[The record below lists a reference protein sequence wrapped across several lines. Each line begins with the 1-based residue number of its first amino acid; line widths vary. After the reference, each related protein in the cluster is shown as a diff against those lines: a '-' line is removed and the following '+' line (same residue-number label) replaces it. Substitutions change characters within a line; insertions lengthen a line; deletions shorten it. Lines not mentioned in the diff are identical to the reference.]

1 MNSLVLK
8 QRQFV
13 NRVINFLRPQP
24 RFKPLSV
31 EEVLKNSNS
40 MDVVNKFND
49 FYYTS
54 GVCETI
60 NWQGISMIKNPCD
73 LWMSILLFQKIRP
86 TVIIE
91 TGTHHGGSATYYA
104 DMLKSL
110 GIKCDVI
117 TIDIN
122 PKWSYDPR
130 TKNIHSVIGYSTE
143 PQIVAQVRELVA
155 KLQAQNPG
163 PVMLYLDSNHS
174 KENVLNELE
183 LYSDLVT
190 KGSYAIVEDTN
201 VNGHPSGLDHGP
213 GPYEAVDEFLK
224 THKEFVRDPSCQ
236 QFLLTFNPD
245 GWLLKK

>member
-1 MNSLVLK
+1 MDSLVLK
-8 QRQFV
+8 QRQFF
-13 NRVINFLRPQP
+13 NRVVNFLRPQT
-24 RFKPLSV
+24 RFKPLTV
-31 EEVLKNSNS
+31 EDVLKNSSS

-54 GVCETI
+54 SVCENI

-73 LWMSILLFQKIRP
+73 LWMSILLFQKIKP
-86 TVIIE
+86 AVIIE

-110 GIKCDVI
+110 GINCDVI

-122 PKWSYDPR
+122 PKWSYNPL
-130 TKNIHSVIGYSTE
+130 TKKIHSFIGYSTE
-143 PQIVAQVRELVA
+143 PKTVSEVRTLVA
-155 KLQAQNPG
+155 DLLKKNPG

-174 KENVLNELE
+174 KENVLKELE

-190 KGSYAIVEDTN
+190 KGSYAVVEDTN
-201 VNGHPSGLDHGP
+201 VNGHPSGSDHGP
-213 GPYEAVDEFLK
+213 GPYEAVEEFLK
-224 THKEFVRDPSCQ
+224 TNSQFVRDPSCQ
-236 QFLLTFNPD
+236 RFLLTFNPD